1 MIESGGIDSALL
13 PEDEKLDGK
22 WKIVSKTGSAVQN
35 SEPENV
41 GVQTEEEE
49 PVAVP
54 TAIPSSPP
62 PASGTLDGKW
72 KIVGAAKA
80 DSTKNAMLKPAGK
93 AVVEKAVTEARTQ
106 QPDKNKLP
114 AVPKEIADFKPDPE
128 AERMIGEGDIAANTG
143 LYAFMRSRTNDYYG
157 SVDAV
162 GKLEKEIDE
171 KAVQFES
178 TYKQQAEVLKQQISA
193 ESSKIEAEFAEK
205 QQKAKEKYESSVKTA
220 ETEKEKKLITDSYNS
235 EIQTIQAGYEA
246 KVNGLNAN
254 IQKQAEKIDTD
265 YASSIEKL
273 NTEAQGW
280 DYGKEKE
287 ANKVLIPD
295 QVKAIKEE
303 IKGMP
308 KDYEGRKKALNR
320 YVNSILDSYDGTEQY
335 DQVKEELYGIIRD
348 EVLFDKDNQ
357 PTPYALKNQ
366 AEIEKRSVAKEF
378 SKLKQEYEQITS
390 GLRQKAMLSS
400 QGMQMYDMMLEK
412 IPGAKEKQQR
422 LSYLER
428 AVENYDR
435 ISQLPESYL
444 GGEKTGSYFEGM
456 AGVKNVVTNA
466 LTAGLIS
473 ALESE
478 EMLKLAQKQKHGQPL
493 TKDEQRFLDS
503 VVLLETTT
511 KIMNPGFTNWY
522 KAGRSTA
529 ESLPWITNMMA
540 TGGAYNAGKL
550 AAMRVLKSTGYR
562 AGKKWTAKAIGKTVA
577 AEAVGSAAR
586 IPFQPSLVENV
597 VEGIVEPKA
606 TWGTKGLE
614 GQVKETGRTAAGA
627 IGRAVYMQWAENF
640 SEISGTYISAA
651 GKKLLALGAAKAGI
665 KTFSAP
671 KIAKVFGGMRGK
683 FSDVTK
689 ISSIPA
695 EYAEEVMANALH
707 LVDGTTTFESMT
719 DFEENWV
726 TFLSVATMVGGMQV
740 ASGTLKGIGSTIS
753 GEELAE
759 GIAEYFSPEQ
769 VIEIDK
775 ISALGDLTQKASA
788 LSDFI
793 QQNKVAGAD
802 PLQELARYVWDGQ
815 VQAGATAA
823 ASPEPGLPD
832 TLPKYTV
839 GEKPSDEETVKELIG
854 DAKTPDQ
861 LAGIKIE
868 NNPEMELELSTKFKT
883 LQENEKFTAALEGVT
898 DQGEID
904 KITEAH
910 TVALE
915 KIDEE
920 REAGLAKIVEK
931 TQTVKPK
938 PVEKL
943 AKTEEKGAEPQQVE
957 EKEVAKSEQK
967 KTTVKPA
974 EPSFQAMREE
984 LGVTDTKVQESM
996 EGDVFSGRVKFVDV
1010 VLAAGKKT
1018 GEVVIESMR
1027 TPKLFRKMGRATKAL
1042 AKITEAA
1049 DKQGI
1054 TLKLIAKPEE
1064 KSGVTEEQL
1073 VNFYKKNG
1081 FKFKEGSNEG
1091 VRAPWDPNIKVSEE
1105 VKKKF
1110 ESLTANAEGA
1120 LPWKWV
1126 PSQENLPKSI
1136 VDKAMSENSRLKRRG
1151 SIDGVYDPKTGKV
1164 YLVADQIKTKDDV
1177 ARVWLHEQVGHHGID
1192 LVYPN
1197 KKDRDAFHEEVFRS
1211 VGIDKIRKVVSPSEM
1226 RIFEGSDKGAKARI
1240 RLADEYVAY
1249 LTNKVINKEKLT
1261 VEEKSAW
1268 QKILDIVRKAWA
1280 KLYGKAPVNTL
1291 SDDDIARVLNK
1302 ALAEVYKKKG
1312 VQDAKEDGRGPEKG
1326 GKKEGIDGGK
1336 EERLHI
1342 RDDERG
1348 GLEAEKGEKIR
1359 FSFQEKFPLF
1369 ETLSKKG
1376 RLYGYNR
1383 KQVVRYLR
1391 DNVNDFKDVKTA
1403 QRILNIPDS
1412 HPAVRILEQ
1421 AFSPSPEIYTMPTD
1435 VSSRLTTDENGDYV
1449 FHHYRSVR
1457 REKIDP
1463 KMSGKRPDTFTNS
1476 QEIGAMGDVGGENFY
1491 YTEEGQREAQ
1501 AGKVLHTITVP
1512 KERVY
1517 FINEDFFD
1525 FLPEARR
1532 RHEELHGKDG
1542 IEFSPN
1548 HQVAQI
1554 TKIAQEHGFDMT
1566 VSEWEGSGLRGQSVT
1581 EKVPQEKDTPLKEQ
1595 QVQFKV
1601 GMLVDDGNRTGKI
1614 TEVDSKWVSY
1624 EAELYPGQMFQYD
1637 IPTWKAAKT
1646 LRIVSVADTEARGLP
1661 FELTT
1666 EIRSD
1671 YKVKYNWLKRAL
1683 MNSGMGEFEA
1693 NRLIVERVSARLTK
1707 ELPEILKQEGHSG
1720 KVGLVPSIGGYNGE
1734 TGYEINPNIRLS
1746 FEDIED
1752 DLLLSL
1758 MFGLNL
1764 AGFQRGANAFRSP
1777 TKKELSEGD
1786 KGIHGMLTFVKPFRL
1801 DQDGFIEMMTELAG
1815 ILDENG
1821 DAPFAGFTDFGE
1833 FVGMA
1838 GHFYENGGGDFHK
1851 EYEKNEGRIE
1861 SILDEYGVEKGSIAF
1876 VYKKIFD
1883 YDENFSGRSRQT
1895 VRTVTQKIR
1904 DERGDNSQTER
1915 IFRQASDIFASE
1927 LKSIGDGVGRN
1938 KGRRTGRQGLESD
1951 EAIRFSVLTL
1961 PEKNATAIRGNP
1973 AFISN
1978 AFEHLKA
1985 NKFPTNYDFKLWSQK
2000 EFKKHLPILRKVY
2013 GKELTPGVFNKAMAD
2028 YMSDQLLVEAR
2039 LALTEHPKA
2048 VGWYDEQTKRCI
2060 SIMGEIYPELLSD
2073 IDSQT
2078 AFITALAITSN
2089 GNKVRANLSYADRQY
2104 QSFKNT
2110 GRFDA
2115 EMEMGDSQ
2123 SAIRETL
2130 KIINGILDDGITIT
2144 QIREFFLTK
2153 YRVGDLKYTKVN
2165 KGKSTKESLVNKR
2178 LVDDQVYGAVVIGP
2192 KVGNGFWMNLFGEF
2206 SQLTIDRWGMATFGR
2221 VAGRSVIVDKEKTA
2235 SSYQE
2240 AVEALSG
2247 IKSNPKARAAMESII
2262 GSIKGMTDKNIINAY
2277 YKASVKKDNRD
2288 QMKAFHQLE
2297 RMRLKTNGYFKYL
2310 YNSILAPKNGT
2321 EWRFFEKVFGNV
2333 ISRLRNE
2340 GIKLT
2345 VADTQALFWYQEKVL
2360 FDYSKSKK
2368 DLSEIKKEYE
2378 EDAAPNFGNAASDLA
2393 RSRGVDSGRIEQARD
2408 NADRVREFQRRATG
2422 VDFEGVSED
2431 DKAKLVEAIGR
2442 FKQISKTEEE
2452 DEGEPRLSIAPET
2465 VIAKAKDY
2473 FGVTTNFK
2481 EVGYITPDGAMLDF
2495 SGKKFGG
2502 KAGKRTMDH
2511 RDVSEIG
2518 SEMGEFMAMGN
2529 IRIMSKY
2536 GIDIAKAPT
2545 MEQKRA
2551 ITKYINSNL
2560 YEGTVYVDFSTI
2572 KGTIFGVEYNN
2583 AKASKI
2589 LGDIDNYYLKGIKP
2603 QSSPKFA
2610 ADIRFSQPKY
2620 VFDTIRRKKNKV
2632 YSKVLDVTEAGPFDG
2647 GCVYFARALQRVV
2660 GGEVVS
2666 LISSKT
2672 NEPTH
2677 AAVLRNGKLIDFDGE
2692 RGIPEFYKTFAE
2704 NEGDKVSSHRAFK
2717 EGDLPDAPRGTEGEV
2732 NELAA
2737 MITPSM
2743 GNIRFSR
2750 VNDLLPEPKKMIGG
2764 VAYETAEG
2772 DEIRFKATLER
2783 EPKRFGIKVKP
2794 EKNVFTNMERQIEE
2808 NKFMNLMG
2816 PQSIESFADIAF
2828 LFRHLETASS
2838 ENAFLVMEKEDG
2850 TYNVLYVGTGNT
2862 VGVVTDPVLMATA
2875 AKEFGAVGVTFVH
2888 NHPSGN
2894 LHPSDADQNMHEVL
2908 VNAFKGICDVHM
2920 SVIIDL
2926 DRGFY
2931 TTFTNRSMPYK
2942 HEPTAH
2948 EGKKADTRVKVYSFD
2963 KQKLYSKS
2971 ETWDKITG
2979 SNDVAAVLSKIKRGI
2994 GDKFIVLIVNRANAI
3009 TRAYLSPKIP
3019 SQQELVYMVGKHG
3032 NDVIL
3037 GTTESMAI
3045 APKIREL
3052 KVDLNKAGIN
3062 LIDCL
3067 QVEQDPAISK
3077 AYKSYMNHGIME
3089 PPAEYSI
3096 EEAEARFSE
3105 PTEAESLIQ
3114 QSLRRLVKGDLIT
3127 KGERATLVDKLKDFI
3142 AAAPTTKKPQEL
3154 ADEAYAFLNE
3164 LLKIKFLKRQE
3175 KELEAGF
3182 KGKMKEQKER
3192 QKMIAKNLKELS
3204 SIITQA
3210 LGNIRRDEKQMITPG
3225 QYRAIINRLGNA
3237 DTVRK
3242 MQALLDYVFD
3252 TVILGKGAKYKAE
3265 LAIAKKWQGKIGDKN
3280 GGEKSQFGSAREIAD
3295 RVENID
3301 LKELSYEELQ
3311 EFSEIASGMFLSQ
3324 RNPSIAHLRL
3334 LDHRFGDTQKVKK
3347 EKEEPTPESATEII
3361 EAVGKMDTQDIVD
3374 IPSYLT
3380 FRRKLN
3386 SFAKKIK
3393 ELFAD
3398 MNPDLAQELEEQ
3410 YELEIDGIEEM
3421 VNKQLEA
3428 FRDDLEN
3435 FRKAHAVHL
3444 ARRLKQKETRDGTE
3458 LLETQE
3464 ERDAANELIDTQT
3477 KDIMDLDINLLAELE
3492 TAINNLREGH
3502 ITPAF
3507 FDIKRAVRISH
3518 KKRLTFL
3525 PGFDIVGKDKTGIW
3539 ARRRKKGGR
3548 RGVQTLV
3555 PKSLRKND
3563 LFKELVRQF
3572 KSKQP
3577 FRMGTFI
3584 GVFEDVKNPAKAFT
3598 ETGRAITLAETDKQK
3613 FDKAAGIAY
3622 QEFQKGKSA
3631 KEQERWR
3638 KWIFLYK
3645 AMIRWQNS
3653 KYAEKNPNL
3662 FHMVFDKLYEVERTK
3677 VDDPTGFDEDAA
3689 YYKTFMDFM
3698 REKGGLT
3705 APDAEGLETLNETEA
3720 DRVMREDAGVA
3731 ALLDWSDKIVE
3742 QYKGMNKVSAL
3753 YNGRSLI
3760 WGDFYVP
3767 FMRKY
3772 KNDNLES
3779 ESNIES
3785 WINRLMFNANFV
3797 AGSTYEWSGNPMY
3810 MEMDIMRVMSLYSEM
3825 MRRNYFIYPE
3835 LRENVTALKEAA
3847 RAVSREIIE
3856 KNADRK
3862 DNDIYLLG
3870 RALAESLRSRISS
3883 YYNSNY
3889 MMDQSVILKKAEVA
3903 IKKTMLV
3910 KIEKF
3915 LSEFSVN
3922 ISRIMLATMN
3932 IPAADLERLVKKY
3945 DFWGNEIN
3953 SWVNKGMWSAYST
3966 EINYKLI
3973 GSVLGS
3979 GWARR
3984 TAKGAEQVADW
3995 MIKAPDM
4002 GAGRILFVHSMT
4014 RKFKELTGEEFDED
4028 KWKESRSYRQKWSD
4042 AKEESMY
4049 FANTR
4054 VEELFN
4060 SKNPLSEGELKS
4072 FLGGLLK
4079 ADRRNAMARSFSM
4092 LMSFGQNDS
4101 NQIADSFRRIRHG
4114 GPKARLR
4121 AIRDINALF
4130 TSNFMYAVVRAWT
4143 GVMAYQ
4149 YMYKPIFDSISDTL
4163 IASVATPG
4171 GGDDEWEKVMEEIE
4185 AKDEEYMDKKANV
4198 FKKGDYYLDLLKF
4211 RIGPDF
4217 LLGGSSNIVEYGG
4230 KWLVWAYDRTYG
4242 LSDDTR
4248 QAISDAFYQRYIM
4261 LIPHTW
4267 NDPEKTLLRAIPP
4280 MWETAFEDALS
4291 FAHSLSDFT
4300 RGHIATSI
4308 IGAVFDVE
4316 DSGEMTKKEAY
4327 DLLNLWFT
4335 ASKYL
4340 MFFHPLIPIA
4350 EREIRK
4356 ELRGLN
4362 KAAREMKKAQKSSG
4376 TQDASEPVVVKPV
4389 GF

>member
-1 MIESGGIDSALL
+1 MGEMIESGGIDSSLF
-13 PEDEKLDGK
+13 PEDEKFDGE
-22 WKIVSKTGSAVQN
+22 WKTVGKIGNAVKS

-41 GVQTEEEE
+41 EIQTEEEE
-49 PVAVP
+49 PVAAP

-62 PASGTLDGKW
+62 PTSGTPDGEW
-72 KIVGAAKA
+72 KTVGTVKA

-93 AVVEKAVTEARTQ
+93 AVVENAVTQARAQ
-106 QPDKNKLP
+106 QPDKNKFP
-114 AVPKEIADFKPDPE
+114 AIPKEIADFKPDPE
-128 AERMIGEGDIAANTG
+128 AERMIGEGDIAANTSLYSYMRG
-143 LYAFMRSRTNDYYG
+143 LTNYYYG

-162 GKLEKEIDE
+162 KQKELEVETQAK
-171 KAVQFES
+171 QFYEEFGEN
-178 TYKQQAEVLKQQISA
+178 AEAL
-193 ESSKIEAEFAEK
+193 
-205 QQKAKEKYESSVKTA
+205 SVKITA
-220 ETEKEKKLITDSYNS
+220 EKEKLDIDYEQKVLKLNEKMSKLDEAIKSAKTDEEKKAATDAYNAEVQNHNKELEVINKEFDAKKTELKNKVTQEGS
-235 EIQTIQAGYEA
+235 KLEEA
-246 KVNGLNAN
+246 YK
-254 IQKQAEKIDTD
+254 
-265 YASSIEKL
+265 SSIDKL
-273 NTEAQGW
+273 NEDVKGW
-280 DYGKEKE
+280 DYEKEKE
-287 ANKVLIPD
+287 AGKILTPD
-295 QVKAIKEE
+295 QVKTIKTT
-303 IKGMP
+303 IQGMP
-308 KDYEGRKKALNR
+308 NDYEGKKR
-320 YVNSILDSYDGTEQY
+320 MLDRFVKNLLDTYDGTDQY
-335 DQVKEELYGIIRD
+335 DQVRDELYDIIRE

-366 AEIEKRSVAKEF
+366 AEIGKRGMANEYNRLNAKFAELT
-378 SKLKQEYEQITS
+378 KGIAYLKQ
-390 GLRQKAMLSS
+390 GP
-400 QGMQMYDMMLEK
+400 QGYDSFIAALPSV
-412 IPGAKEKQQR
+412 PGASELYKKIGYLQR
-422 LSYLER
+422 
-428 AVENYDR
+428 AIGNFDR
-435 ISQLPESYL
+435 VSNLPQSSIEGKKKGTYF
-444 GGEKTGSYFEGM
+444 GGMFSVDDL
-456 AGVKNVVTNA
+456 AKNTV
-466 LTAGLIS
+466 TAGLFS
-473 ALESE
+473 MLESAE
-478 EMLKLAQKQKHGQPL
+478 TVQLALKQKNGIPL
-493 TKDEQRFLDS
+493 TKEEQKYVDS
-503 VVLLETTT
+503 MALLESTV
-511 KIMNPGFTNWY
+511 KIMNPDLDIWY
-522 KAGRSTA
+522 KAGRATG
-529 ESLPWITNMMA
+529 ESLPWITSMMFSNP
-540 TGGAYNAGKL
+540 AYNVAKL
-550 AAMRVLKSTGYR
+550 AAMRALGSTG
-562 AGKKWTAKAIGKTVA
+562 AKVGSKWAAKEIGKVIL

-586 IPFQPSLVENV
+586 IPVQPAFYQNIAEGLVET
-597 VEGIVEPKA
+597 KA
-606 TWGTKGLE
+606 EWGTGGLE
-614 GQVKETGRTAAGA
+614 GKLSETGRSTAGA
-627 IGRAVYMQWAENF
+627 VGRAVYMSWAENI
-640 SEISGTYISAA
+640 SEISGTYITSA
-651 GKKLLALGAAKAGI
+651 GKSVLAKAASKVGIKAASKIKLPKLLG
-665 KTFSAP
+665 
-671 KIAKVFGGMRGK
+671 GK

-689 ISSIPA
+689 VSNMPA
-695 EYAEEVMANALH
+695 EYAEEILASVMH
-707 LVDGTTTFESMT
+707 LADGSTPVPESLTPTMIKELGT
-719 DFEENWV
+719 VEGREQWKSAAAQDWSRIKEEQLV

-740 ASGTLKGIGSTIS
+740 VSGTLKGVGSLITKQ
-753 GEELAE
+753 EMVE
-759 GIAEYFSPEQ
+759 GLAEYFSQQQISE
-769 VIEIDK
+769 VDK
-775 ISALGDLTQKASA
+775 INEITDVNQKAKA
-788 LSDFI
+788 LFDFI
-793 QQNKVAGAD
+793 QSNKVAGAD

-815 VQAGATAA
+815 VKAGATAA

-832 TLPKYTV
+832 TAPKYTV

-883 LQENEKFTAALEGVT
+883 LQENENFTAALEGVT
-898 DQGEID
+898 DQDEID

-920 REAGLAKIVEK
+920 REAGLAKIEEK
-931 TQTVKPK
+931 TQTVKPE

-943 AKTEEKGAEPQQVE
+943 AEKPLYQSADEVRSDVEHISNKLKTFAFRNKPFNGLSVDVQNTVKSSMLSLADDDKVRRAVVSLVPIDVMDSFGIENFSVERFLSDPSMFKEILSSDDNGAIERFFDSLAGGLAGVGTVFPSGSTAGDNKTSPATGANELDLIKSFEGVEAFNRAKNALADFRGRPDDLVSAINALRSYDSSPPLEKVVTGPAAKEPASPSDRGGKGLKGSSAEPTSNINHGEPELKDKDNEKGVKQQQ
-957 EKEVAKSEQK
+957 EVTKSEQK

-984 LGVTDTKVQESM
+984 LGITDTKVQESM

-1010 VLAAGKKT
+1010 ILAAGKKA
-1018 GEVVIESMR
+1018 GDVVIESMR

-1054 TLKLIAKPEE
+1054 TLRLIAKPEE

-1073 VNFYKKNG
+1073 INFYKKNG

-1091 VRAPWDPNIKVSEE
+1091 VRAPWDPNIKVNEQA
-1105 VKKKF
+1105 KKEF
-1110 ESLTANAEGA
+1110 ERLSANAEGA
-1120 LPWKWV
+1120 LPSKWV
-1126 PSQENLPKSI
+1126 ATQDDLPKNI
-1136 VDKAMSENSRLKRRG
+1136 RDKAMSENPRLKKRG
-1151 SIDGVYDPKTGKV
+1151 SIDGVYDPKSGKV
-1164 YLVADQIKTKDDV
+1164 YFVADQINSKDDV

-1211 VGIDKIRKVVSPSEM
+1211 VGLDKIRKVVSPSEM

-1312 VQDAKEDGRGPEKG
+1312 AQDAVQEQEAGGVPVQPETGTGERVEKGTSETKPEKTP
-1326 GKKEGIDGGK
+1326 GK
-1336 EERLHI
+1336 EERLSTAEKI
-1342 RDDERG
+1342 ETDAELIGKNINFVNYEERRDRGYKAVPRESSSASQELGERVIAEGGFRERSVGEVRRVGERDVNVVRSFSPEAGTISAIKQQFPEAFIDDEIFEITG
-1348 GLEAEKGEKIR
+1348 EAESFHYFISKAKLNNKYGASVYVYSQGEYKAMR
-1359 FSFQEKFPLF
+1359 LF
-1369 ETLSKKG
+1369 ISPDG
-1376 RLYGYNR
+1376 
-1383 KQVVRYLR
+1383 
-1391 DNVNDFKDVKTA
+1391 NVGFAIKPDGDFV
-1403 QRILNIPDS
+1403 S
-1412 HPAVRILEQ
+1412 
-1421 AFSPSPEIYTMPTD
+1421 AFS
-1435 VSSRLTTDENGDYV
+1435 SST
-1449 FHHYRSVR
+1449 
-1457 REKIDP
+1457 
-1463 KMSGKRPDTFTNS
+1463 
-1476 QEIGAMGDVGGENFY
+1476 
-1491 YTEEGQREAQ
+1491 
-1501 AGKVLHTITVP
+1501 AGKKYRIPTVMLLGIKLGGIKLDCFNTILPNYYSMFGFRAVS
-1512 KERVY
+1512 KVQ
-1517 FINEDFFD
+1517 FD
-1525 FLPEARR
+1525 PEYAP
-1532 RHEELHGKDG
+1532 EPYKD
-1542 IEFSPN
+1542 
-1548 HQVAQI
+1548 
-1554 TKIAQEHGFDMT
+1554 EHGF
-1566 VSEWEGSGLRGQSVT
+1566 SHEGW
-1581 EKVPQEKDTPLKEQ
+1581 D
-1595 QVQFKV
+1595 
-1601 GMLVDDGNRTGKI
+1601 
-1614 TEVDSKWVSY
+1614 Y
-1624 EAELYPGQMFQYD
+1624 ERFSPWQ
-1637 IPTWKAAKT
+1637 
-1646 LRIVSVADTEARGLP
+1646 
-1661 FELTT
+1661 
-1666 EIRSD
+1666 
-1671 YKVKYNWLKRAL
+1671 
-1683 MNSGMGEFEA
+1683 
-1693 NRLIVERVSARLTK
+1693 
-1707 ELPEILKQEGHSG
+1707 SG
-1720 KVGLVPSIGGYNGE
+1720 KPDVVYFVYDGG
-1734 TGYEINPNIRLS
+1734 
-1746 FEDIED
+1746 
-1752 DLLLSL
+1752 
-1758 MFGLNL
+1758 
-1764 AGFQRGANAFRSP
+1764 
-1777 TKKELSEGD
+1777 EL
-1786 KGIHGMLTFVKPFRL
+1786 
-1801 DQDGFIEMMTELAG
+1801 
-1815 ILDENG
+1815 
-1821 DAPFAGFTDFGE
+1821 
-1833 FVGMA
+1833 
-1838 GHFYENGGGDFHK
+1838 
-1851 EYEKNEGRIE
+1851 
-1861 SILDEYGVEKGSIAF
+1861 GSIEKRIGKF
-1876 VYKKIFD
+1876 SPYSPHV
-1883 YDENFSGRSRQT
+1883 ENT
-1895 VRTVTQKIR
+1895 
-1904 DERGDNSQTER
+1904 
-1915 IFRQASDIFASE
+1915 
-1927 LKSIGDGVGRN
+1927 
-1938 KGRRTGRQGLESD
+1938 LEYSSMD
-1951 EAIRFSVLTL
+1951 EA
-1961 PEKNATAIRGNP
+1961 
-1973 AFISN
+1973 
-1978 AFEHLKA
+1978 
-1985 NKFPTNYDFKLWSQK
+1985 
-2000 EFKKHLPILRKVY
+2000 
-2013 GKELTPGVFNKAMAD
+2013 
-2028 YMSDQLLVEAR
+2028 
-2039 LALTEHPKA
+2039 
-2048 VGWYDEQTKRCI
+2048 
-2060 SIMGEIYPELLSD
+2060 GEI
-2073 IDSQT
+2073 
-2078 AFITALAITSN
+2078 
-2089 GNKVRANLSYADRQY
+2089 
-2104 QSFKNT
+2104 
-2110 GRFDA
+2110 
-2115 EMEMGDSQ
+2115 
-2123 SAIRETL
+2123 
-2130 KIINGILDDGITIT
+2130 
-2144 QIREFFLTK
+2144 
-2153 YRVGDLKYTKVN
+2153 
-2165 KGKSTKESLVNKR
+2165 
-2178 LVDDQVYGAVVIGP
+2178 
-2192 KVGNGFWMNLFGEF
+2192 
-2206 SQLTIDRWGMATFGR
+2206 QL
-2221 VAGRSVIVDKEKTA
+2221 
-2235 SSYQE
+2235 
-2240 AVEALSG
+2240 
-2247 IKSNPKARAAMESII
+2247 
-2262 GSIKGMTDKNIINAY
+2262 
-2277 YKASVKKDNRD
+2277 
-2288 QMKAFHQLE
+2288 
-2297 RMRLKTNGYFKYL
+2297 
-2310 YNSILAPKNGT
+2310 
-2321 EWRFFEKVFGNV
+2321 
-2333 ISRLRNE
+2333 
-2340 GIKLT
+2340 
-2345 VADTQALFWYQEKVL
+2345 
-2360 FDYSKSKK
+2360 
-2368 DLSEIKKEYE
+2368 
-2378 EDAAPNFGNAASDLA
+2378 
-2393 RSRGVDSGRIEQARD
+2393 
-2408 NADRVREFQRRATG
+2408 
-2422 VDFEGVSED
+2422 
-2431 DKAKLVEAIGR
+2431 EAIGR
-2442 FKQISKTEEE
+2442 FKQLGKTEEE
-2452 DEGEPRLSIAPET
+2452 EGEPRLSMAPET
-2465 VIAKAKDY
+2465 VIAKAKEY

-2502 KAGKRTMDH
+2502 SPGRRTMDH
-2511 RDVSEIG
+2511 SEIG
-2518 SEMGEFMAMGN
+2518 EMGVSRKEFMNMGN
-2529 IRIMSKY
+2529 IRMY
-2536 GIDIAKAPT
+2536 PEVGGINLMERPT
-2545 MEQKRA
+2545 PQQRVTLQKF
-2551 ITKYINSNL
+2551 IQVNDGNI
-2560 YEGTVYVDFSTI
+2560 YVDFNTPNSYYSEHAVQYD
-2572 KGTIFGVEYNN
+2572 KQR
-2583 AKASKI
+2583 ASKI

-2610 ADIRFSQPKY
+2610 DDMRFSMPDKIEVDGKMRPTKNNFGRFIADTEEKVRNFYKWFGNSQVTDTQGRPLVVYHGSYDKFTAFNDNLNFFSENEYVASSYGDNETLYPVYLKLENPLDLRGKTHVRNIAYTDKDLIKNVKAAIESLPDDYVTKTAYAKVTKDQTKGYLLKEAHGIEYIDHNYFPLVWDAIYNWAKGNGYDGWFHNDESFDKLVQFAPSFATFTNKQQKSASENIGAFSAENADIRFSVGETIEVDGINRPTTNSEGRLIHPTEEGIRNFWRWFLDSVTVNKKGQPIIFTHNTDTEFTE
-2620 VFDTIRRKKNKV
+2620 FDPNKAGARTDKGWYGRGFYFTTYGDTHYGNIEMGVYLKIENPYYKKESHRNYELDSEKLISDGHDGVIV
-2632 YSKVLDVTEAGPFDG
+2632 YPSFHEFDKDNPTSKIA
-2647 GCVYFARALQRVV
+2647 
-2660 GGEVVS
+2660 EVVVYNPEQIKS
-2666 LISSKT
+2666 AT
-2672 NEPTH
+2672 DNT
-2677 AAVLRNGKLIDFDGE
+2677 GKFSE
-2692 RGIPEFYKTFAE
+2692 W
-2704 NEGDKVSSHRAFK
+2704 
-2717 EGDLPDAPRGTEGEV
+2717 DAD
-2732 NELAA
+2732 
-2737 MITPSM
+2737 
-2743 GNIRFSR
+2743 IRFS
-2750 VNDLLPEPKKMIGG
+2750 
-2764 VAYETAEG
+2764 
-2772 DEIRFKATLER
+2772 
-2783 EPKRFGIKVKP
+2783 
-2794 EKNVFTNMERQIEE
+2794 EKT
-2808 NKFMNLMG
+2808 
-2816 PQSIESFADIAF
+2816 P
-2828 LFRHLETASS
+2828 
-2838 ENAFLVMEKEDG
+2838 
-2850 TYNVLYVGTGNT
+2850 
-2862 VGVVTDPVLMATA
+2862 
-2875 AKEFGAVGVTFVH
+2875 
-2888 NHPSGN
+2888 
-2894 LHPSDADQNMHEVL
+2894 
-2908 VNAFKGICDVHM
+2908 
-2920 SVIIDL
+2920 
-2926 DRGFY
+2926 
-2931 TTFTNRSMPYK
+2931 
-2942 HEPTAH
+2942 
-2948 EGKKADTRVKVYSFD
+2948 
-2963 KQKLYSKS
+2963 
-2971 ETWDKITG
+2971 
-2979 SNDVAAVLSKIKRGI
+2979 
-2994 GDKFIVLIVNRANAI
+2994 
-3009 TRAYLSPKIP
+3009 
-3019 SQQELVYMVGKHG
+3019 
-3032 NDVIL
+3032 
-3037 GTTESMAI
+3037 
-3045 APKIREL
+3045 
-3052 KVDLNKAGIN
+3052 
-3062 LIDCL
+3062 
-3067 QVEQDPAISK
+3067 
-3077 AYKSYMNHGIME
+3077 
-3089 PPAEYSI
+3089 
-3096 EEAEARFSE
+3096 
-3105 PTEAESLIQ
+3105 AESLIQ

-3127 KGERATLVDKLKDFI
+3127 KGERATLADKLKDFI

-3324 RNPSIAHLRL
+3324 RNPSIAHLTL
-3334 LDHRFGDTQKVKK
+3334 LDHRFGDIQKVKR

-3380 FRRKLN
+3380 FRRRLN
-3386 SFAKKIK
+3386 SYAKKIK

-3428 FRDDLEN
+3428 FREGLEN

-3444 ARRLKQKETRDGTE
+3444 ARRLKQKETRDGAE

-3477 KDIMDLDINLLAELE
+3477 KDIMGLDINLLAELE
-3492 TAINNLREGH
+3492 TAIKNLREGH

-3577 FRMGTFI
+3577 FRMDMFLGIFD
-3584 GVFEDVKNPAKAFT
+3584 EVKKLSKAFT

-3622 QEFQKGKSA
+3622 QEFQKGKTA

-3662 FHMVFDKLYEVERTK
+3662 FHMVFEKLYEVERTK

-3705 APDAEGLETLNETEA
+3705 APDAEGVETLNEAEA

-3785 WINRLMFNANFV
+3785 WINRSMFNANFV

-3870 RALAESLRSRISS
+3870 RALAEALRSRISS

-3889 MMDQSVILKKAEVA
+3889 MIDQSVILKKAEVA

-3979 GWARR
+3979 GWVRR

-4014 RKFKELTGEEFDED
+4014 RKFKELTGEEFSED

-4101 NQIADSFRRIRHG
+4101 NQIVDSFRRIRHG

-4121 AIRDINALF
+4121 AVRDINALF
-4130 TSNFMYAVVRAWT
+4130 MSNFMYAVVRAWT
-4143 GVMAYQ
+4143 GVVAYQ
-4149 YMYKPIFDSISDTL
+4149 HMYKPIFDSISDTL

-4267 NDPEKTLLRAIPP
+4267 NDPEKVLMRAIPP
-4280 MWETAFEDALS
+4280 MWETAFEDAIS

-4316 DSGEMTKKEAY
+4316 ESGGMTKKEVY

-4340 MFFHPLIPIA
+4340 MFFHPGIPIA
-4350 EREIRK
+4350 EREIRR

-4362 KAAREMKKAQKSSG
+4362 KAAREMKKAKKSSG
-4376 TQDASEPVVVKPV
+4376 TQDASEPVVIKPV